1 MNDESTASAHVPPA
15 RERLDLRD
23 LRAFCIDMD
32 GVLYRGDAPLPGARE
47 FVEFLRV
54 RGIPHLFLT
63 NNSTRTPKQYVEKLL
78 GMGIRTQPERILTSA
93 LVAVAA
99 LARVAKPE
107 DRILLFGSGGIREQL
122 AISSL
127 TLADD
132 YTEATYVLAGL
143 DPHVTYEKLAQV
155 SLAIQ
160 RGARFWAT
168 NGDLSFPTERGLEPG
183 AGALQAVITATTGVS
198 PKLFG
203 KPEPEMFEQ
212 ALELLGT
219 PPEFTAMLGDRY
231 ETDIVGGKRAGLVT
245 VAVATGVSSLED
257 LQRRVPPP
265 DHVFPSVAELRAALD
280 A

>member
-1 MNDESTASAHVPPA
+1 MSNESTASANAGPPG
-15 RERLDLRD
+15 ERVDLRD

-32 GVLYRGDAPLPGARE
+32 GVLYRGDRALPGARDL
-47 FVEFLRV
+47 VEFLRV

-78 GMGIRTQPERILTSA
+78 GMGVRIRPEQVLTSA
-93 LVAVAA
+93 QVAVAA

-107 DRILLFGSGGIREQL
+107 DRILLLGSGGIREQM
-122 AISSL
+122 AIAGL
-127 TLADD
+127 TLADR

-155 SLAIQ
+155 ALAVQ
-160 RGARFWAT
+160 KGARFWAT

-183 AGALQAVITATTGVS
+183 AGALLAAVTATTGVT

-212 ALELLGT
+212 ALRILDT
-219 PPEFTAMLGDRY
+219 PPGFTAMLGDRY
-231 ETDIVGGKRAGLVT
+231 ETDIVGGRRAGLVT
-245 VAVATGVSSLED
+245 VAVATGVSSLET
-257 LQRRVPPP
+257 LRKQAPPP
-265 DHVFPSVAELRAALD
+265 DHIFPSVVELRAALD

>member
-1 MNDESTASAHVPPA
+1 
-15 RERLDLRD
+15 
-23 LRAFCIDMD
+23 
-32 GVLYRGDAPLPGARE
+32 
-47 FVEFLRV
+47 
-54 RGIPHLFLT
+54 
-63 NNSTRTPKQYVEKLL
+63 
-78 GMGIRTQPERILTSA
+78 MGSHTQPERILTSA

-107 DRILLFGSGGIREQL
+107 DRILLLGSGGIREQL
-122 AISSL
+122 ALTSL
-127 TLADD
+127 TLADH

-155 SLAIQ
+155 TLAIQ

-183 AGALQAVITATTGVS
+183 AGALLAAITATTGVS

-212 ALELLGT
+212 ALEILAT

-231 ETDIVGGKRAGLVT
+231 ETDIVGGRQAGLVT
-245 VAVATGVSSLED
+245 VAVATGVSTAEAL
-257 LQRRVPPP
+257 RGHVPPP
-265 DHVFPSVAELRAALD
+265 DHVFPSVAELHAAFD